1 MLIDINTGKRIVKI
15 PHRAEFDACRRRLS
29 DNEFDAMEKRVNE
42 LIDAAGREVAT
53 AGWLPGNDWTGTPF
67 LPIYEK
73 AARLDRVRAGL
84 FFGQLVWFTV
94 MNRPERW
101 GSGKY
106 EKDGVPIGSQT
117 YFRIG
122 D

>member
-1 MLIDINTGKRIVKI
+1 MLIDIDTNKPITHI
-15 PHRAEFDACRRRLS
+15 PHRAEFDACRARLS
-29 DNEFDAMEKRVNE
+29 DEEFDAMVDRVNE
-42 LIDAAGREVAT
+42 LIDAAGGEVAT
-53 AGWLPGNDWTGTPF
+53 AGWLPGNDWAGTPF
-67 LPIYEK
+67 WPIYEN
-73 AARLDRVRAGL
+73 AARLDRERAGL

-106 EKDGVPIGSQT
+106 EKDGVPIGAQT
-117 YFRIG
+117 YFRLR